1 MLRPEQMSK
10 VSVVGSTAVMERVI
24 ETVHDLR
31 LVHLADYDDSWEGFS
46 PGTPVEGSEALS
58 ETLVTVRSIE
68 SILDVEEEDAGPKR
82 VIDEGELD
90 DEIERTR
97 NRVNELDDRRA
108 ELREELRRVED
119 EIGSVK
125 PFARLGIDLDLLS
138 GYDSL
143 DVEVYRAR
151 PAEVEAALAESEEI
165 EAFETFSEGDV
176 VAVFA
181 TPGQEGVISDALVG
195 VEVSALSVPD
205 AEASPGAYV
214 EELEHRRTQLESK
227 LAGVENELE
236 EVKLDVA
243 GFLLAVEEQLTIDVQ
258 KKEVPL
264 SFATTERSFVA
275 EGWVPTERYPEL
287 ETALAEAVGD
297 RVVVEELERMDYDG
311 HAEPVAAPEG
321 GTIGEPAGPERA
333 ATADGGSEG
342 ERKQP
347 RPDGG
352 EETTMH
358 DEKPPVVL
366 DNPKTAKP
374 FELLVN
380 LVNKPKYTE
389 LDPTLLVFLT
399 YPLAFGFMIGDIG
412 YGLLY
417 IAMGAFLL
425 RYDSEAIQALGWI
438 AVWAGAFTTIFGY
451 LYDDVFGVHM
461 ADVGLGFLPLA
472 GVLTKG
478 LQTTEWALLWIVVS
492 MLFGIVHLNIGLIMG
507 FLNEMGHGVKA
518 AVLERGSWI
527 LLMNGLFAWIFSL
540 HLAGEKPEFLVGSES
555 VLFEFL
561 GFAGLPEV
569 VGLVGL
575 AAAAVGFVMVGIGEG
590 IAGVA
595 EAPAWAFGHVLSY
608 LRMVAV
614 LLAKGGMAFAVNVL
628 VFGSYPDDGYV
639 EFGLPGTGV
648 ADPANADF
656 PGLIWI
662 GVESGSLLV
671 LAIAIV
677 AAIAVFV
684 LGHVLVL
691 LLGITAAGIQMIRLE
706 YVEFFQKFYQGG
718 GEEYEPFGYERTHT
732 TE

>member
-46 PGTPVEGSEALS
+46 PGTPIEGSEELS
-58 ETLVTVRSIE
+58 ERLVTVRAIE
-68 SILDVEEEDAGPKR
+68 SILDVDEEDAGPTR
-82 VIDEGELD
+82 VIDDEELGE
-90 DEIERTR
+90 EIERTR
-97 NRVNELDDRRA
+97 TRVNELDDRRV

-119 EIGSVK
+119 RISSVR

-138 GYDSL
+138 GYDSI
-143 DVEVYRAR
+143 DAGVYRAR
-151 PAEVEAALAESEEI
+151 PAEVEAALRESEEV

-176 VAVFA
+176 VAVFV
-181 TPGQEGVISDALVG
+181 TPGREGVISDALVG
-195 VEVSALSVPD
+195 VEVSALEVPE
-205 AEASPGAYV
+205 AETSPSAYV

-227 LAGVENELE
+227 LTGVENELE

-287 ETALAEAVGD
+287 EAALADAVGD

-311 HAEPVAAPEG
+311 HSESVAAPEG
-321 GTIGEPAGPERA
+321 GTIGEPTGTPTA
-333 ATADGGSEG
+333 ADGGEG
-342 ERKQP
+342 ETKRKET
-347 RPDGG
+347 RADGG
-352 EETTMH
+352 EQTTMH
-358 DEKPPVVL
+358 EEKPPVVL
-366 DNPKTAKP
+366 DNPGTAKP

-380 LVNKPKYTE
+380 LVGKPKYTE

-417 IAMGAFLL
+417 MAMGAFLL
-425 RYDSEAIQALGWI
+425 RYDSEAMQALGWI
-438 AVWAGAFTTIFGY
+438 AVWAGVFTTIFGY
-451 LYDDVFGVHM
+451 LYDDIFGVHM
-461 ADVGLGFLPLA
+461 ADMGLGFLPLA

-492 MLFGIVHLNIGLIMG
+492 LLFGIIHLNIGLIMG
-507 FLNEMGHGVKA
+507 FLNEMSHGVKA

-527 LLMNGLFAWIFSL
+527 LAMNGLFAWIFSL
-540 HLAGEKPEFLVGSES
+540 HLVGEKPEFLVGSES
-555 VLFEFL
+555 VLNEFL
-561 GFAGLPEV
+561 GFAGLPAE

-575 AAAAVGFVMVGIGEG
+575 AAFLVGLVMVGVGEG

-628 VFGSYPDDGYV
+628 VFGSYPDNGYI

-648 ADPANADF
+648 AAGEADF
-656 PGLIWI
+656 PGLVWI
-662 GVESGSLLV
+662 GVESGSILL
-671 LAIAIV
+671 LAIAII
-677 AAIAVFV
+677 AAVAVFV
-684 LGHVLVL
+684 LGHILVL

-706 YVEFFQKFYQGG
+706 YVEFFQKFYEGG
-718 GEEYEPFGYERTHT
+718 GEEYEPFGYDRTHT

>member
-31 LVHLADYDDSWEGFS
+31 LVHLADYDDSWEDFS
-46 PGTPVEGSEALS
+46 PGTPIEGSESLS
-58 ETLVTVRSIE
+58 EQLVTVRSIE
-68 SILDVEEEDAGPKR
+68 SILDVEEEDAGPSR
-82 VIDEGELD
+82 VIDEGDLD

-97 NRVNELDDRRA
+97 TRVNELDDRRA
-108 ELREELRRVED
+108 DLREELRRVED
-119 EIGSVK
+119 RISSVR

-138 GYDSL
+138 GYDSI
-143 DVEVYRAR
+143 DTGVYRAR
-151 PAEVEAALAESEEI
+151 PAEVEAALAESEEV
-165 EAFETFSEGDV
+165 EEFETFSEGDV

-181 TPGQEGVISDALVG
+181 TPGREGVIADALVG
-195 VEVSALSVPD
+195 VEVSALSVPE
-205 AEASPGAYV
+205 AETSPGAYV
-214 EELEHRRTQLESK
+214 EELEHRRHQLDSK
-227 LAGVENELE
+227 LTGVENELE

-287 ETALAEAVGD
+287 EVALTDAVGD

-311 HAEPVAAPEG
+311 HAESVAAPEG
-321 GTIGEPAGPERA
+321 GTIGEPTGTPA
-333 ATADGGSEG
+333 ATDGGK
-342 ERKQP
+342 RKREA

-366 DNPKTAKP
+366 DNPGTAKP

-380 LVNKPKYTE
+380 LVGKPKYTE

-417 IAMGAFLL
+417 VAMGAFLL
-425 RYDSEAIQALGWI
+425 RYDSEAMQALGWI
-438 AVWAGAFTTIFGY
+438 AVWAGAFTTLFGY

-507 FLNEMGHGVKA
+507 FINEMGHGAKA

-540 HLAGEKPEFLVGSES
+540 HLVGEKPEFLVGTES
-555 VLFEFL
+555 VLYEFL

-575 AAAAVGFVMVGIGEG
+575 AAAAVGFVMVGVGEG
-590 IAGVA
+590 AAGLA
-595 EAPAWAFGHVLSY
+595 ETPAWAFGHVLSY

-628 VFGSYPDDGYV
+628 VFGSYPDNGYV
-639 EFGLPGTGV
+639 YFGLPGTGV

-656 PGLIWI
+656 PGLVWI
-662 GVESGSLLV
+662 GVESGSILV
-671 LAIAIV
+671 LAVAVV

-684 LGHVLVL
+684 LGHILVL

-706 YVEFFQKFYQGG
+706 YVEFFQKFYEGG